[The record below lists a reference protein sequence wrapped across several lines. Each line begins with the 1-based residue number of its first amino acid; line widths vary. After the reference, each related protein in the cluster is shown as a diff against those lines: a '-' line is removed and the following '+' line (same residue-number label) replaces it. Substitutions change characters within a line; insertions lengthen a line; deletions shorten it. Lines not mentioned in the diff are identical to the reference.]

1 MDDLHVIDSINNAGG
16 WLVRNQAL
24 LLSYAVNIVAA
35 IAIIIVGMIVARV
48 ISNAV
53 NRLMLARH
61 IDATVADF
69 LSALVR
75 YGIIAFTLIAALGR
89 VGVQT
94 ASVIAVLG
102 AAGLAVGLA
111 LQGSLSNLA
120 AGVLLVTFRPFRA
133 GEYVD
138 LGGVAGSVLHVQIF
152 STTLR
157 TADGRIVVVPNG
169 KIIAG
174 NIINFSREPVR
185 RNEFIIGVSYDAD
198 IDKVRA
204 LLTEII
210 ESDDRILKD
219 REMTVRMNE
228 LGASSV
234 NFVIRVWSKSS
245 DLQNVYW
252 DVLERIKKTLDAND
266 IGIPYPQMDVH
277 YKPVKSAAQEKAPR
291 AEPQPAII
299 TQPQAPQEKPADG
312 Q

>member
-1 MDDLHVIDSINNAGG
+1 MEDLNVVDSINGAGT
-16 WLVRNQAL
+16 WLVRNQEL

-35 IAIIIVGMIVARV
+35 VAIVIVGMIVARLV
-48 ISNAV
+48 SNTV
-53 NRLMLARH
+53 NRLMVARH

-120 AGVLLVTFRPFRA
+120 AGVLLVMFRPFRA

-138 LGGVAGSVLHVQIF
+138 LGGVAGTVLNVQIF
-152 STTLR
+152 STTMR
-157 TADGRIVVVPNG
+157 TVDGKIVVIPNG

-185 RNEFIIGVSYDAD
+185 RNEFTISVAYDSD
-198 IDKVRA
+198 IDKVKQI
-204 LLTEII
+204 LTGII
-210 ESDDRILKD
+210 ESEDRILKD
-219 REMTVRMNE
+219 REMTVRLNE
-228 LGASSV
+228 LGASSL
-234 NFVIRVWSKSS
+234 NFVVRVWSNSG

-252 DVLERIKKTLDAND
+252 DVLERIKREFDAA
-266 IGIPYPQMDVH
+266 GIRFPYPQMDINF
-277 YKPVKSAAQEKAPR
+277 KRVKEGAAE
-291 AEPQPAII
+291 
-299 TQPQAPQEKPADG
+299 
-312 Q
+312 

>member
-1 MDDLHVIDSINNAGG
+1 MEDLNVVDGINSAGG

-24 LLSYAVNIVAA
+24 ILSYAVNIVAA
-35 IAIIIVGMIVARV
+35 IITIIIGMFIARI

-53 NRLMLARH
+53 NRVLQARH

-120 AGVLLVTFRPFRA
+120 AGVLLVTFRPFKT
-133 GEYVD
+133 GEFVD
-138 LGGVAGSVLHVQIF
+138 LGGVMGTVQNVQIF
-152 STTLR
+152 STTMKS
-157 TADGRIVVVPNG
+157 ADGKIVVVPNG

-174 NIINFSREPVR
+174 NIINYSREPIR
-185 RNEFIIGVSYDAD
+185 RNEFIIGVAYDAD
-198 IDKVRA
+198 VDKVIA
-204 LLTEII
+204 LFQEVV
-210 ESDDRILKD
+210 EADERVLKD
-219 REMTVRMNE
+219 MGIQIGLNE
-228 LGASSV
+228 LAASSL
-234 NFVIRVWSKSS
+234 NFVVRCWSKSS

-252 DVLERIKKTLDAND
+252 DLMKNFKRTLDANG

-277 YKPVKSAAQEKAPR
+277 LHQVKSEQQAARTE
-291 AEPQPAII
+291 
-299 TQPQAPQEKPADG
+299 
-312 Q
+312 